1 MSILASKFRVL
12 RGWKPGDVIPAVDN
26 VQAHATA
33 GVIDTLP
40 GGTIV
45 TRLGDG
51 TWGVP
56 ASVVTAANKAITSP
70 DIRIVLS
77 GTDDFDSIAT
87 SGLMVVGRGNLRV
100 RVSNLAA
107 AQTFPVGGAVSYN
120 TSGQFTDASTNMVIG
135 HVNANNVNTDGTID
149 IDLALN

>member
-1 MSILASKFRVL
+1 MSLYANKFRVL
-12 RGWKPGDVIPAVDN
+12 RGWKPGDVIPSVDT
-26 VQAHATA
+26 VQAHTTG

-40 GGTIV
+40 AGTVV

-51 TWGVP
+51 TFGVP
-56 ASVVTAANKAITSP
+56 ASVVTAANGGINRP
-70 DIRIVLS
+70 DIRVVFS

-87 SGLMVVGRGNLRV
+87 GGKMLVGRGNFKV

-107 AQTFPVGGAVSYN
+107 GTYGVGDGVSYN
-120 TSGQFTDASTNMVIG
+120 TSGQFKDAGTDMIIG
-135 HVNANNVNTDGTID
+135 HVEENNISTDGTIV